1 MTKVIFINK
10 NKKFVPRGE
19 TYVKPGQIYYK
30 GVALDEVVDKFSYVP
45 FFLYCLLGR
54 NGSQNQVKQ
63 LEQILTMDL
72 SHLINISEL
81 KHVAQI
87 PGESYSKIAGLVNYI
102 GGKYET
108 GSLDTRINV
117 LRDLHQSIGLFD
129 DVAPTLATTFLIL
142 NAIPK
147 LYALINGREPYHKA
161 KTFIES
167 FFINVLG
174 RDSDKI
180 LEKDLIVWDTYL
192 VSVCTHGL
200 TAPSY
205 HGFRVAANVISPF
218 TTALN
223 AWLAGA
229 RGDLHFGSI
238 DGCIKDLK
246 EVERR
251 GITHTQHIKEILDNG
266 LRVNGYGHR
275 FHPRLLA
282 NYSHSGIS
290 GHRNMRYSE
299 DLQTDPRIHINFG
312 LWGKLGY
319 DGKYTKMVRKRAEE
333 AFTLVGCANVDTMT
347 AGLYLDLGLKQEH
360 ALLGPFIA
368 RIPHLTEIYTDE
380 TLKIRPN
387 NYIGL
392 KKRK

>member
-1 MTKVIFINK
+1 MAKVVFINK
-10 NKKFVPRGE
+10 NRKLVPRGE
-19 TYVKPGQIYYK
+19 TRIKPGQIYYK
-30 GVALDEVVDKFSYVP
+30 GVALNEVVDKFSYVP
-45 FFLYCLLGR
+45 FFLYCLLGS
-54 NGSQNQVKQ
+54 NGSQDQVEQ
-63 LEQILTMDL
+63 LEQILTIDL
-72 SHLINISEL
+72 SHLIDISEL
-81 KHVAQI
+81 KHIAQI

-108 GSLDTRINV
+108 GLLDTRINV
-117 LRDLHQSIGLFD
+117 LRDLHQSLGLFD
-129 DVAPTLATTFLIL
+129 TVAPTLATAFLIL
-142 NAIPK
+142 NALPK
-147 LYALINGREPYHKA
+147 LYALIDGREPYHKA

-167 FFINVLG
+167 FFVNVLG
-174 RDSDKI
+174 KDPNKI
-180 LEKDLIVWDTYL
+180 LERDLIVWDTYL

-205 HGFRVAANVISPF
+205 HGFRVTANVRSPF

-238 DGCIKDLK
+238 DGCIKDLN

-251 GITHTQHIKEILDNG
+251 GITHTQHIKEILENG

-275 FHPRLLA
+275 FHPRL
-282 NYSHSGIS
+282 SDKGIS

-299 DLQTDPRIHINFG
+299 NLQTDPRIHINFG
-312 LWGKLGY
+312 LWRKLGY
-319 DGKYTKMVRKRAEE
+319 DKKYTKMVRKRAKE
-333 AFTLVGCANVDTMT
+333 AFTLVGCANVDTMA

-368 RIPHLTEIYTDE
+368 RIPHLTEIYINE
-380 TLKIRPN
+380 TLKTRPN